1 MKSKLIVKDTE
12 NLHLINFQK
21 INIKLMKH
29 SFGNVSLK
37 NLIHLPSEIELF
49 NFFYKKRFFYKKV
62 CDVGA
67 NVGLHSIF
75 MAKLFKKVVAYEP
88 YDKHLEILKQNK
100 KINNCKNLKIYS
112 KAVSN
117 SISNKILNILEDNT
131 TASHLTKS
139 SRSKYGRIVQV
150 KVKCEKFSIITD
162 AYDLIK
168 LDIEGLEGLILKNIK
183 FKKNYPDFLI
193 EIHNKKNAKQIYD
206 RFKNEK
212 SYKIYKIKKNKN
224 ILIKHFKDVPKSSI
238 DGTLF
243 LKHE

>member
-1 MKSKLIVKDTE
+1 VKSKLILKDTK
-12 NLHLINFQK
+12 NFHLINFRK
-21 INIKLMKH
+21 IKLKLMKY

-37 NLIHLPSEIELF
+37 KLILLPSEIELF
-49 NFFYKKRFFYKKV
+49 DFFYKKRFFYKKV

-88 YDKHLEILKQNK
+88 YNKHLKILKKNK

-117 SISNKILNILEDNT
+117 SISNKILNVLEDNT

-139 SRSKYGRIVQV
+139 SRSKYGRISQV
-150 KVKCEKFSIITD
+150 KVKCEKFSNLLD

-206 RFKNEK
+206 RFKNERN
-212 SYKIYKIKKNKN
+212 YKIYKIKKSKKT
-224 ILIKHFKDVPKSSI
+224 LIKNFKEIPKSTI

-243 LKHE
+243 LKNE